1 VKEKIMRR
9 FAIAFVIIGLAT
21 AAHAQRGGPETA
33 RVFRVGLESAVVKG
47 APYSAEVVNESVQVL
62 SDGNRIVHRSTS
74 RVYRDGEGRTRRE
87 EDRPAGSP
95 AIVISDPISGN
106 SWNLDVDSRT
116 ARQSPSLPFIYNG
129 NVNRGGELDRVNV
142 LINGQLSSFV
152 ARGGNNGSGLWLVGP
167 GNEQSVEEKLPA
179 RTIEGLRVEGMR
191 RTMTIP
197 VGAIGNERPIVV
209 TSEEWTS
216 PELKVLVLSESND
229 PRTGTSTY
237 KLVNVKRGD
246 PAPSLFQVP
255 ADYTIQQG
263 GGRGEGRGEGRGGAR
278 GAPPR

>member
-1 VKEKIMRR
+1 MRR
-9 FAIAFVIIGLAT
+9 FAIALVVGGLAT
-21 AAHAQRGGPETA
+21 VVHAQRGGPGSPA
-33 RVFRVGLESAVVKG
+33 FVRVGIEGGVVKG
-47 APYSAEVVNESVQVL
+47 APYSADVINESVQVL

-87 EDRPAGSP
+87 EDRPSGSP
-95 AIVISDPISGN
+95 AIVISDPVAGT
-106 SWNLDVDSRT
+106 SWTLDVEAHS
-116 ARQSPSLPFIYNG
+116 ARQSPSLPFIYSSI
-129 NVNRGGELDRVNV
+129 NRGGELERLNV

-152 ARGGNNGSGLWLVGP
+152 ARGGGTVWVNGGP
-167 GNEQSVEEKLPA
+167 GNAQTVEEKLA
-179 RTIEGLRVEGMR
+179 SRTIEGLRADGVR

-216 PELKVLVLSESND
+216 PELNVQVLSESSD

-246 PAPSLFQVP
+246 PAASLFQVP
-255 ADYTIQQG
+255 ADYTIVQAP
-263 GGRGEGRGEGRGGAR
+263 GRGEGRGEGRGPR
-278 GAPPR
+278 SGAPPR

>member
-1 VKEKIMRR
+1 MRK
-9 FAIAFVIIGLAT
+9 FVIAIGFMSLA
-21 AAHAQRGGPETA
+21 AAVQAQQRGTA
-33 RVFRVGLESAVVKG
+33 GVFQRVESVVKG
-47 APYSAEVVNESVQVL
+47 APYSADVVNESVQVL
-62 SDGNRIVHRSTS
+62 SDGNRIVNRTTE

-87 EDRPAGSP
+87 IDRPVSP
-95 AIVISDPISGN
+95 EVSISDPVAGTFFSLN
-106 SWNLDVDSRT
+106 AETRT
-116 ARQSPSLPFIYNG
+116 ARQGSLPLVFNG
-129 NVNRGGELDRVNV
+129 NVNRVGEVERLNV

-152 ARGGNNGSGLWLVGP
+152 ARGGNGGWIIGP
-167 GNEQSVEEKLPA
+167 GNNEQQTEEKLAA
-179 RTIEGLRVEGMR
+179 RTIEGVRVEGIR

-246 PAPSLFQVP
+246 PAASLFQLP
-255 ADYTIQQG
+255 ADYTIIQPA
-263 GGRGEGRGEGRGGAR
+263 GRGEGRGEGRAGGR
-278 GAPPR
+278 GAAPR

>member
-1 VKEKIMRR
+1 MRR
-9 FAIAFVIIGLAT
+9 FVIGLAVISL
-21 AAHAQRGGPETA
+21 ASSVHAQRGGPETA
-33 RVFRVGLESAVVKG
+33 RFFRVGLESAVVKG

-74 RVYRDGEGRTRRE
+74 RVYRDSEGRTRRE
-87 EDRPAGSP
+87 EDRPSGPP
-95 AIVISDPISGN
+95 AIAISDPVAGS
-106 SWNLDVDSRT
+106 SWNLDVDART
-116 ARQSPSLPFIYNG
+116 ARQSATLPMIYSG
-129 NVNRGGELDRVNV
+129 NVNRAGELDRLNV

-152 ARGGNNGSGLWLVGP
+152 ARGGNGLWLVGP
-167 GNEQSVEEKLPA
+167 GNEQSVEEKLTT
-179 RTIEGLRVEGMR
+179 RTIEGLRVDGVR

-216 PELKVLVLSESND
+216 PELKVLVFSESND

-246 PAPSLFQVP
+246 PSASLFQVP
-255 ADYTIQQG
+255 ADYTILQQT
-263 GGRGEGRGEGRGGAR
+263 GRGEGRGEGRGGAR
-278 GAPPR
+278 GAPQR